1 MVRSVLC
8 LLTVA
13 LAFVPLL
20 SATNIE
26 HIGICPDWH
35 CSSDR
40 DCEKNLKCC
49 ETGCGRLCMEP
60 QRGNVTLRNTCG
72 YLSVSLR
79 ANMTKTVRGTINAA
93 RPAVGKFVNHKPGV
107 CPEPRTDIDPR
118 VVRCLSECSTDCECE
133 GNLKCCFNG
142 CGNVCEKPRGNMSLR
157 NTCGGC
163 CFFKFCSWFL
173 SNIMIKSYIILT
185 PPLCINY

>member
-1 MVRSVLC
+1 MC
-8 LLTVA
+8 
-13 LAFVPLL
+13 PQL
-20 SATNIE
+20 SCRCGLGLVHLRKPGVCPKLKTNIE

-60 QRGNVTLRNTCG
+60 QRD
-72 YLSVSLR
+72 
-79 ANMTKTVRGTINAA
+79 
-93 RPAVGKFVNHKPGV
+93 KPGV

-142 CGNVCEKPRGNMSLR
+142 CGNVCEKPKPKPGSCPSNRAEICVIGCKFDEDCKGDNKCCP
-157 NTCGGC
+157 TGCGRIC
-163 CFFKFCSWFL
+163 QPPVT
-173 SNIMIKSYIILT
+173 SNALFSYL
-185 PPLCINY
+185 LHL